1 MYRYRQHMRQKLK
14 QFMTISKLFAPEWQ
28 TVLFCMLILMACK
41 TGHESPVVER
51 PAKINKPNYYAQ

>member
-1 MYRYRQHMRQKLK
+1 MRQKLK

-41 TGHESPVVER
+41 AGHESPVVER